1 VLKRDV
7 PAKEVEAEFTRLFSG
22 TWRWTA
28 RKVTDNKF
36 TVRFPSVQ
44 LIKDWGRFN
53 PVKMKT
59 VKAKIQIDQ

>member
-44 LIKDWGRFN
+44 LIKD
-53 PVKMKT
+53 
-59 VKAKIQIDQ
+59 